1 MSETFKEYLIK
12 QKKSSKDNLAQVGV
26 IVGAALLILLVFT
39 FLKGFLG
46 TALIVGI
53 VFLTIMIFS
62 SFNKEYEY
70 ILTNNELDI
79 DVVYNQSRR
88 KRVMTI
94 DIKKIEVMAS
104 IKDER
109 HQSEL
114 NKSYKV
120 VNASDNNND
129 ETTYAIMT
137 QNPEMGACK
146 VLISPNEHFL
156 VDLYK
161 QAPNKVFKKMN

>member
-12 QKKSSKDNLAQVGV
+12 QKKSSKDNLAQVG
-26 IVGAALLILLVFT
+26 IIAGAIIIIMLAFT
-39 FLKGFLG
+39 YFQGFLG
-46 TALIVGI
+46 TVLIVGV
-53 VFLTIMIFS
+53 VFLTIVVFS

-79 DVVYNQSRR
+79 DVIYNQSRR

-94 DIKKIEVMAS
+94 DMKKIEVMAS
-104 IKDER
+104 TKDER

-114 NKSYKV
+114 SKNYKV
-120 VNASDNNND
+120 VNVSDNSED
-129 ETTYAIMT
+129 ETTYVIMT

-146 VLISPNEHFL
+146 VLISPNESFL
-156 VDLYK
+156 TDLYK
-161 QAPNKVFKKMN
+161 QAPNKVFKKLS

>member
-12 QKKSSKDNLAQVGV
+12 QKKSSKDNLAQTGV
-26 IVGAALLILLVFT
+26 ILGAAIIVFVAFT
-39 FLKGFLG
+39 FLQGFLG
-46 TALIVGI
+46 TVLVVGV
-53 VFLTIMIFS
+53 VFLTIMVFS

-79 DVVYNQSRR
+79 DVIYNRSRR

-104 IKDER
+104 IKDEA

-120 VNASDNNND
+120 INASDNEND

-137 QNPEMGACK
+137 QDQQKGACK

-156 VDLYK
+156 TDLYK
-161 QAPNKVFKKMN
+161 QAPNKVFKKN